1 MMKEQTKVNYQDIG
15 CMQLLSNET
24 LIKIALDKIDM
35 KKIAKEIVADRGF
48 DKNNQ
53 WVGFA
58 KAESAWS
65 FE

>member
-1 MMKEQTKVNYQDIG
+1 MKEQTKVNYQDIG
-15 CMQLLSNET
+15 CMYLLSNET
-24 LIKIALDKIDM
+24 LINIALGRIDM
-35 KKIAKEIVADRGF
+35 TKIAKEIMASRGF
-48 DKNNQ
+48 DKQNQ

>member
-1 MMKEQTKVNYQDIG
+1 MKEQTKVNYQDIG

-24 LIKIALDKIDM
+24 LINIALGRIDIT
-35 KKIAKEIVADRGF
+35 KIAKEIMSDRGF
-48 DKNNQ
+48 DKRNN

>member
-1 MMKEQTKVNYQDIG
+1 MKEQTKVNYQDIG

-24 LIKIALDKIDM
+24 LIQIALGEVDI
-35 KKIAKEIVADRGF
+35 KKIAKEIMASRGF
-48 DKNNQ
+48 DKQNK

-58 KAESAWS
+58 KAESEWS